1 MAKEKQAP
9 PRNVRILKEKQ
20 YLEVRLSDEE
30 IKSASKQL
38 AEAVQRKAAI
48 KDQLTTFKAQKK
60 GETTMCDA
68 DINKNT
74 ILVGSGKEMR
84 MVECDVTLDFDSGKR
99 SVIRTDNG
107 IVIEE
112 RAMTSDEKQLELNV

>member
-1 MAKEKQAP
+1 MVKGKPAD
-9 PRNVRILKEKQ
+9 RNVRVFKEKQ
-20 YLEVRLSDEE
+20 YLEVRLSDDE
-30 IKSASKQL
+30 IKSASKSL
-38 AEAVQRKAAI
+38 AEAVQRKAEI
-48 KDQLTTFKAQKK
+48 KDQLATFKAQKK

-99 SVIRTDNG
+99 SVVRTDNG
-107 IVIEE
+107 VIVEE
-112 RAMTSDEKQLELNV
+112 RPLTSDEKQLELNV